1 MNVVQ
6 SLLVTVLALSSTPW
20 SLPKTTEVREIGPR
34 TYRFTVQYTSM
45 NTVGEVIHR
54 QRIVGDYTR
63 GLPNGEATWKH
74 VVLAAANGPTG
85 DLPEGTPRTF
95 MEGLTY
101 RVTGPDRFDP
111 LAPDFFRDFPADA
124 VLERNLVWD
133 TEMFEGFG
141 QAQFPHLVLNEP
153 FHVLRGQNVDM
164 PGVGRFQ
171 NQDVELTWVGRSRRN
186 GRDCAVIDYTALMNP
201 FEIENGGMKMR
212 ARSHY
217 WGQIWVSLANR
228 QIEYAT
234 LYEVIAGEMTLPGAT
249 SAQPIHVLRR
259 GVFAPVE
266 AGR

>member
-1 MNVVQ
+1 MNLIPGV
-6 SLLVTVLALSSTPW
+6 LVTVLALSNTTW
-20 SLPKTTEVREIGPR
+20 SLPKTAEVRDTGPR

-45 NTVGEVIHR
+45 NTVGDVIHR

-63 GLPNGEATWKH
+63 GLPHGDATWSH
-74 VVLAAANGPTG
+74 VTLATATGSTG
-85 DLPEGTPRTF
+85 DLPEGTPRAF

-101 RVTGPDRFDP
+101 RVAGPDP
-111 LAPDFFRDFPADA
+111 SNTLAPDFFRNFPADA

-133 TEMFEGFG
+133 TVMIESFG

-153 FHVLRGQNVDM
+153 FHVSRAQNVDM
-164 PGVGRFQ
+164 PGVGTFR
-171 NQDVELTWVGRSRRN
+171 NQDVELTWVGQSRRN

-201 FEIENGGMKMR
+201 FEITNGGLKMQ

-217 WGQIWVSLANR
+217 WGQIWVSLADR

-234 LYEVIAGEMTLPGAT
+234 LYEVVAGELTLPGAS

-259 GVFAPVE
+259 GVFEPV
-266 AGR
+266 GG